1 MSEILSNPYPYKL
14 TTKVEMCSILP
25 KPYQCPKCGNGL
37 YLINNMDYNK
47 DDTINYKSI
56 VDRTIGGDDTY
67 QIIQNSGCNRLVCNT
82 CKISYYI
89 DYRWLYPYPMRLRE
103 IKVNMGIV

>member
-1 MSEILSNPYPYKL
+1 MSEILSN
-14 TTKVEMCSILP
+14 KVEMCSILP
-25 KPYQCPKCGNGL
+25 KPYQCPKCGNDL
-37 YLINNMDYNK
+37 YLINNMDYNN
-47 DDTINYKSI
+47 DTINYKSI

-89 DYRWLYPYPMRLRE
+89 DYRWLYPYPMRLRQ